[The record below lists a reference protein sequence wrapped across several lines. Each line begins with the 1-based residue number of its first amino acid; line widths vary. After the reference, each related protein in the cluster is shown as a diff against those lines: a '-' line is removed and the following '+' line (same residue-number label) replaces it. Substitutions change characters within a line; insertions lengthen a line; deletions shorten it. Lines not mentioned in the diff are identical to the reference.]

1 MIARLRAA
9 LDLAIQWIA
18 FGLIGTLLVVVML
31 GVVTRALGDPLIWT
45 DEASRFL
52 MVWLAVFGWLLA
64 TRRRAHIRIRFFHDL
79 LPRGAW
85 RAAEVVIQASVA
97 LMGIMVGWFAVD
109 LVRRNA
115 DMFALTLPL
124 SLAWMYVPMLLAGA
138 VTFAQA
144 AVDAGAALGRSPLP
158 PAPGEERS
166 E

>member
-9 LDLAIQWIA
+9 FDLAIQWIA

-45 DEASRFL
+45 DEASKFL
-52 MVWLAVFGWLLA
+52 MVWCAVFGWLLA

-79 LPRGAW
+79 LPRDAW
-85 RAAEVVIQASVA
+85 RAAEAVIQGLVA
-97 LMGIMVGWFAVD
+97 LLGILVGWFSVD

-115 DMFALTLPL
+115 DMSALTLPL
-124 SLAWMYVPMLLAGA
+124 SLAWIYVPMLLAGT

-144 AVDAGAALGRSPLP
+144 AVDAAAALGRSPLP
-158 PAPGEERS
+158 PASPEERS